1 MKFKLNTKVLNVK
14 KEGSTVKVDVEAAK
28 GGNKETVSFQNN
40 LTTYNLKITEN
51 NNIGY
56 YGWC

>member
-40 LTTYNLKITEN
+40 LTTYNLKITV
-51 NNIGY
+51 IITI
-56 YGWC
+56 